1 MMNLTKP
8 QRKALKQIYLRHI
21 IRATRSGDRTG
32 KIPAYR
38 EFRRT
43 VTPLLAGNGCAM
55 VRVSGMWLGI
65 ETNGDTHS

>member
-1 MMNLTKP
+1 MMNLTKA

-32 KIPAYR
+32 RIPAYR

-43 VTPLLAGNGCAM
+43 VTPLLCGNGCAM
-55 VRVSGMWLGI
+55 VHAGGMWLGI
-65 ETNGDTHS
+65 ETDGYTHS